1 MMLNKEILEIVVKEL
16 EKFDTNH
23 EIDLFVMDITKTT
36 FEDLMLDSLDTLEFA
51 MRLEEIMKIEL
62 EISEF
67 PQDATISE
75 FLDYLCTLKN

>member
-1 MMLNKEILEIVVKEL
+1 MLKKEILEIVVKVLDE
-16 EKFDTNH
+16 FDTNP
-23 EIDLFVMDITKTT
+23 EIDLFSMDVTKIT

-51 MRLEEIMKIEL
+51 MSLEETMKIEL

-75 FLDYLCTLKN
+75 FLDYLSSLKN